1 MKENYKVINTHCFKG
16 AEYLIVS
23 NFEYSNEVIHYAA
36 TKHNLLKNNFINSIG
51 FWKIKKS

>member
-23 NFEYSNEVIHYAA
+23 NFVYSNEVIHYAA
-36 TKHNLLKNNFINSIG
+36 TKHNLLKNSFINSIG
-51 FWKIKKS
+51 FWKIKK